1 MSPTLLQC
9 TLPALGVLASA
20 ISLSSCT
27 KAPDDPFCSYEA
39 VPASTEIAAGE
50 GAIQIVAPTDEY
62 FHVLDAVGKEI
73 KSGAMNRAVNVKSG
87 QYNVKVNNSAH
98 SVRVDSKM
106 LTKCSTAVVRVSG
119 DTDEYYHVSDAA
131 NTQLASQKL
140 GRALAFFPGTYQ
152 VNVNKSSASADL
164 KQGSTSEMKAGLI
177 NVRGTTDEYYHVFD
191 AAGTE
196 LAANKLARPLSFLAG
211 SFVVKVNGTSAPA
224 TIKSGAATDAA
235 TGALLVLGTTDE
247 YYHVFDTVGNEL
259 ASNKLGKA
267 LSFMPANYSVK
278 VNNAPLPVAV
288 EAGKTNEYQTG
299 TLTVKR
305 SGDEYYHVS
314 DHNGTELGSAK
325 LNNPMALVA
334 GNYSVKLG
342 SDTKPVA
349 IAAGQSTV
357 VNW

>member
-1 MSPTLLQC
+1 MSPTVRC
-9 TLPALGVLASA
+9 TLPALGLLAA
-20 ISLSSCT
+20 ALALSSCT
-27 KAPDDPFCSYEA
+27 KAPADPFCSYEA
-39 VPASTEIAAGE
+39 VPPSTEVPAGE

-62 FHVLDAVGKEI
+62 FHVLDAAGKEI
-73 KSGAMNRAVNVKSG
+73 KSGPMNRAVNVKSG
-87 QYNVKVNNSAH
+87 QYNIKLNNSAH

-106 LTKCSTAVVRVSG
+106 LTKCTAASLRLSG
-119 DTDEYYHVSDAA
+119 DTDEYYHVFDTAT
-131 NTQLASQKL
+131 TQLASQKL
-140 GRALAFFPGTYQ
+140 GKALAFFPGTYQ
-152 VNVNKSSASADL
+152 VNLNKSSATADL
-164 KQGSTSEMKAGLI
+164 KQGSTSEIKAGVL

-196 LAANKLARPLSFLAG
+196 LGANKLARPLSFLAG
-211 SFVVKVNGTSAPA
+211 SFVVKVNGTAAPA
-224 TIKSGAATDAA
+224 SIKSGAATDVA
-235 TGALLVLGTTDE
+235 TGALLVQGTTDE

-259 ASNKLGKA
+259 GSNKLGKA
-267 LSFMPANYSVK
+267 LSFMPGNYSVK
-278 VNNAPLPVAV
+278 VNNAPLAVAV

-325 LNNPMALVA
+325 LNNPLALVA
-334 GNYSVKLG
+334 GDYTVKVG